1 MTTTNQPNLSG
12 RDDFPYRA
20 VIGVGGIGSGL
31 LLALE
36 GNHDLGR
43 NESRPARLMPARD
56 YCKLHIIT
64 HYLAALLGANGSGSS
79 FHVLPIGR
87 VGNDSEGL
95 RLKKEMA
102 DIGMDTEY
110 VEIAEGKPTL
120 FSICYQYPDQTG
132 GNITISQSAASSLTN
147 EDIDRVIPLL
157 ESYGNRLIAL
167 AVPEV
172 PLEVRHHLLKLA
184 TSCQGFRVASLT
196 SAEIPEARTL
206 DIFSDVDL
214 LAINE
219 DEAAAL
225 IDRAFDPHDPREFL
239 EQCAGSLTASQPH
252 INIVV
257 SAGKD
262 GVFAFSDGSWSHF
275 ATLPVKPISTTGAGD
290 ALLAGILTALIAGAP
305 LINQTSR
312 SENGARRYLRSAIDF
327 GILLASFSVTSPHTI
342 HPHTNLA
349 NLRDFAAELGVTFAG
364 GLSEILTEGDLM
376 LGSAI

>member
-1 MTTTNQPNLSG
+1 MTPANQPKQYT
-12 RDDFPYRA
+12 RDHLPYRA

-43 NESRPARLMPARD
+43 NESRLARLMPVRD

-64 HYLAALLGANGSGSS
+64 HYLAALLNAGGSGSS

-95 RLKKEMA
+95 RLKTEMA
-102 DIGMDTEY
+102 EIGIDTEY
-110 VEIAEGKPTL
+110 VEIAEGKQTL

-132 GNITISQSAASSLTN
+132 GNITTSESAASFLTN
-147 EDIDRVIPLL
+147 KDIDQIIPLL
-157 ESYGNRLIAL
+157 ESYGNGWIAL

-172 PLEVRHHLLKLA
+172 RLEVRNHLLKLA
-184 TSCQGFRVASLT
+184 TSYHGFRVASFA
-196 SAEIPEARTL
+196 SAEMQEARAA
-206 DIFSDVDL
+206 DIFSYVDL

-225 IDRAFDPHDPREFL
+225 IGRAFDRRDPREFL
-239 EQCAGSLTASQPH
+239 EQCAASLTMSQPH

-262 GVFAFSDGSWSHF
+262 GVFAFADGCWSHF
-275 ATLPVKPISTTGAGD
+275 ATLPVQAVSTAGAGD
-290 ALLAGILTALIAGAP
+290 ALIAGILTALVAGAP
-305 LINQTSR
+305 LLAATAPF
-312 SENGARRYLRSAIDF
+312 ENVDRRLRSAIDF
-327 GILLASFSVTSPHTI
+327 GILLASYSVTSPHTI
-342 HPHTNLA
+342 HPDTSMK
-349 NLRDFAAELGVTFAG
+349 NLREFAADIGLTFTD
-364 GLSEILTEGDLM
+364 GLSQIVPEVI
-376 LGSAI
+376 

>member
-1 MTTTNQPNLSG
+1 MTSTDRPRLSA
-12 RDDFPYRA
+12 RDQFLCRA

-43 NESRPARLMPARD
+43 NESRPARLMPVRD

-64 HYLAALLGANGSGSS
+64 HYLAALLGADGFGSS
-79 FHVLPIGR
+79 VRVIPIGK

-95 RLKKEMA
+95 RLKTEMT
-102 DIGMDTEY
+102 DVGMDTEY
-110 VEIAEGKPTL
+110 VEVAEGKPTL

-132 GNITISQSAASSLTN
+132 GNITTSQSAASSLTN
-147 EDIDRVIPLL
+147 KDIDRVIPLL

-184 TSCQGFRVASLT
+184 TSYQGFRVASFT
-196 SAEIPEARTL
+196 SAEIQEARAA

-214 LAINE
+214 LAINQ

-225 IDRAFDPHDPREFL
+225 IGGAFDPHDPREFL

-262 GVFAFSDGSWSHF
+262 GVFAFADGCWSRF
-275 ATLPVKPISTTGAGD
+275 ATLPVKAISTTGAGD

-305 LINQTSR
+305 LTNQASP
-312 SENGARRYLRSAIDF
+312 SQNGARRSLGSAIDF

-342 HPHTNLA
+342 HPDTSMKR
-349 NLRDFAAELGVTFAG
+349 LREFAGDLGVTFAKA
-364 GLSEILTEGDLM
+364 TV
-376 LGSAI
+376 

>member
-1 MTTTNQPNLSG
+1 MTSTDRPKPT
-12 RDDFPYRA
+12 RDHFPYRA

-43 NESRPARLMPARD
+43 NESRPARLMPVRD
-56 YCKLHIIT
+56 YCKLHIIA
-64 HYLAALLGANGSGSS
+64 HYLAALLGARPSGS
-79 FHVLPIGR
+79 FVHVIPIGK

-95 RLKKEMA
+95 RLKTEMA
-102 DIGMDTEY
+102 DVGMDTEY
-110 VEIAEGKPTL
+110 VEVAEGKPTL

-132 GNITISQSAASSLTN
+132 GNITTSQSAASSLTN
-147 EDIDRVIPLL
+147 KDIDRVIPLL
-157 ESYGNRLIAL
+157 ESYGNRWIAL

-184 TSCQGFRVASLT
+184 TSYQGFRVASLT
-196 SAEIPEARTL
+196 PAEIQEARTA

-225 IDRAFDPHDPREFL
+225 IGRTFNPHDPREFL
-239 EQCAGSLTASQPH
+239 EQCAVSLTASQPH

-257 SAGKD
+257 TAGKN
-262 GVFAFSDGSWSHF
+262 GVFAFADGCWSHF
-275 ATLPVKPISTTGAGD
+275 ASLPVKAISTTGAGD

-305 LINQTSR
+305 LINNRSP
-312 SENGARRYLRSAIDF
+312 SENGGRRSLGSAIDF

-342 HPHTNLA
+342 HPDATMKSLLEFA
-349 NLRDFAAELGVTFAG
+349 DDLGMTFTDVLSQIVPEDDLTLRKAL
-364 GLSEILTEGDLM
+364 
-376 LGSAI
+376 

>member
-1 MTTTNQPNLSG
+1 MTATDRPKLSN
-12 RDDFPYRA
+12 RDHFPYRA

-43 NESRPARLMPARD
+43 NESRPARLMPGRD

-64 HYLAALLGANGSGSS
+64 HYLAALLDANGSGSS
-79 FHVLPIGR
+79 FHVLPIGK

-95 RLKKEMA
+95 RLKTEMA

-132 GNITISQSAASSLTN
+132 GNITTSESAASFLTN
-147 EDIDRVIPLL
+147 KDIDQIIPLL
-157 ESYGNRLIAL
+157 ESYGNGWIAL
-167 AVPEV
+167 AVPEA
-172 PLEVRHHLLKLA
+172 PLEVRHHLLELA
-184 TSCQGFRVASLT
+184 TSYQGFRVASFT
-196 SAEIPEARTL
+196 SAEIEEARTV
-206 DIFSDVDL
+206 DIFSDIDL

-225 IDRAFDPHDPREFL
+225 IGRAFDPHDPREFL
-239 EQCAGSLTASQPH
+239 EQCSLSLTASQPH
-252 INIVV
+252 IKIVV

-262 GVFAFSDGSWSHF
+262 GVFVFADGGWSHF
-275 ATLPVKPISTTGAGD
+275 ATLPVKAISTAGAGD
-290 ALLAGILTALIAGAP
+290 ALLAGILTGLILGRP
-305 LINQTSR
+305 FISHTSL
-312 SENGARRYLRSAIDF
+312 SDSGTARLFGSAIDL

-342 HPHTNLA
+342 HPDASMSSL
-349 NLRDFAAELGVTFAG
+349 LEFAG
-364 GLSEILTEGDLM
+364 DLGLTFTDDLSQIPTEDDLTLRNA
-376 LGSAI
+376 L